1 MTIPSQMSLYFLL
14 SLPSS
19 RPVFFVSKY
28 DSIEQITNILETDRQ
43 TAIDRERET
52 EKMSEPSIKSQ
63 KLELFHV
70 QFRFMDSHKCIISRI
85 KLQIQESKCVF
96 VCFVCTLILS
106 FFAFALHVYFVAILS
121 ILLTLLSLEQNDITL
136 YIFSATFHPTPS
148 STTERKR
155 ERVFCIDFLY
165 TLNFENKVW
174 PEGIGSATEEQ
185 PTGNRNK

>member
-106 FFAFALHVYFVAILS
+106 FFAFALHVYFVATLS

-155 ERVFCIDFLY
+155 ESILY
-165 TLNFENKVW
+165 RFSVH
-174 PEGIGSATEEQ
+174 TEFWEQ
-185 PTGNRNK
+185 SMARRNWICYRRTTNWKSQ